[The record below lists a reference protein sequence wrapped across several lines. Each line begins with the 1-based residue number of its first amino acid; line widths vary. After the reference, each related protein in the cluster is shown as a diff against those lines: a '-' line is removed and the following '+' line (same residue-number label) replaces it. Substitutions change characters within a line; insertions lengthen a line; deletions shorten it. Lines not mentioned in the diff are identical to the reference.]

1 MDPYGE
7 AGVVAIFLLRLL
19 AGETPVISTATEGT
33 GLRLCDGRDAGQLL
47 VLEGEWRG
55 FRAYNVGTG
64 LGIDVNQLE
73 AGLRQALAKVLGE
86 QGRDTEL
93 PAASYGPPRPGDLRS
108 SLLDAGKIARE
119 LGWRP
124 QVTLEEGLKRT
135 APGLPAGRTEEKPL
149 VLGES

>member
-7 AGVVAIFLLRLL
+7 AGVVAIFLWRLL
-19 AGETPVISTATEGT
+19 AGEAPVING
-33 GLRLCDGRDAGQLL
+33 DGKYIRDYVYVEDVARANLL
-47 VLEGEWRG
+47 ALEGEWRG
-55 FRAYNVGTG
+55 FQDYKVGTG
-64 LGIDVNQLE
+64 LDTDVNLLE

-93 PAASYGPPRPGDLRS
+93 PAASYSPPWPGDLRS
-108 SLLDAGKIARE
+108 SLLDAGKITRE

-135 APGLPAGRTEEKPL
+135 AAWFAGRKN
-149 VLGES
+149 